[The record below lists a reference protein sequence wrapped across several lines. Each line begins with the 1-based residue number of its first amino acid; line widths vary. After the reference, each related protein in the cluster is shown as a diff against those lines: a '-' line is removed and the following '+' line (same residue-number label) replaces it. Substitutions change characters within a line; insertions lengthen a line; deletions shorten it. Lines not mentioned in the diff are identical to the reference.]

1 MAFDPNN
8 ADSIKQTYGGYAGW
22 NDPNAIL
29 ADFKSTGGA
38 GKGGPSSTSSS
49 SFGNY
54 NIPDPVDTAKRLNE
68 FQVQQN
74 QPAIQSL
81 ESSKQ
86 PLQQRYSDLVAN
98 IKGNQ
103 QTAENRQT
111 ISTKNELARR
121 GISGGGFYDQQLTDS
136 LTPITNDYTNML
148 SQANTGQS
156 QDLSNIGLQIAQLQA
171 GNPSNSISSALNLT
185 GLQSQAQSQAAQM
198 AQQQSQFEQQ
208 QSFAQQQLKAQQEQ
222 FKALG
227 RYGAYNPFT
236 GQTIA
241 GVGSGGGA
249 SSGAW
254 S

>member
-1 MAFDPNN
+1 MPPSN
-8 ADSIKQTYGGYAGW
+8 IKDIYKQQGW
-22 NDPNAIL
+22 NDDASIQADINAGGWKSKVPN
-29 ADFKSTGGA
+29 
-38 GKGGPSSTSSS
+38 SSS
-49 SFGNY
+49 NSNSFGNY
-54 NIPDPVDTAKRLNE
+54 NIPDPVDTAKRLND
-68 FQVQQN
+68 FQVQAN

-81 ESSKQ
+81 QASQ
-86 PLQQRYSDLVAN
+86 DPLKQRYSDLISN

-111 ISTKNELARR
+111 VSTKNELARR

-136 LTPITNDYTNML
+136 LTPITSDYTNML

-171 GNPSNSISSALNLT
+171 GNPSSSISSALNLT

-198 AQQQSQFEQQ
+198 AQQQQQFASQQ
-208 QSFAQQQLKAQQEQ
+208 QLAQQQLKVQQEQ

-241 GVGSGGGA
+241 GAGGGGGA
-249 SSGAW
+249 STGAW